1 MIYREL
7 YMKAA
12 TYEEPAK
19 LSLYIQEKS
28 PELKHK
34 KRPLILICPGGG
46 YGFTSDRE
54 AEPIALEFL
63 AAGFH
68 AAVIRYSVAP
78 ATYPTQLLQVGS
90 AIKYIR
96 ENAEELGIDTERIV
110 LNGSSAGGHLAAS
123 YGVFWNKVANLAEQ
137 LNTDAETLRPNGLI
151 LNYPVITSGP
161 LAHRDSF
168 KNLLGDRYDEL
179 VDVMS
184 LEHQVDEN
192 TPPTFLWHT
201 TADGL
206 VPVENSVLFYS
217 ALHAKGIPAD
227 LHIYQDGAHGLA
239 VANEITESPDGG
251 GLQKECANWI
261 KLAETWMRKL

>member
-7 YMKAA
+7 SIKVA

-19 LSLYIQEKS
+19 LSIYAMDKS
-28 PELKHK
+28 PELKAQ

-54 AEPIALEFL
+54 AEPIAMQFL
-63 AAGFH
+63 AGGYH

-78 ATYPTQLLQVGS
+78 ATYPTALLQVGT
-90 AIKYIR
+90 AVKYIR
-96 ENAEELGIDTERIV
+96 EHAEELGVDTDRIV

-137 LNTDAETLRPNGLI
+137 LETDAETLRPNGLI

-161 LAHRDSF
+161 MAHRGSF
-168 KNLLGDRYDEL
+168 VNLLGDRYDEL

-184 LEHQVDEN
+184 LENQVDEN

-206 VPVENSVLFYS
+206 VPVENSVMFYS
-217 ALHAKGIPAD
+217 ALHAKGIPAE
-227 LHIYQDGAHGLA
+227 LHIYQDGGHGLSL
-239 VANEITESPDGG
+239 ANELTEAPDGG
-251 GLQKECANWI
+251 GIQKECEGWI
-261 KLAETWMRKL
+261 ALAKTWMSKL